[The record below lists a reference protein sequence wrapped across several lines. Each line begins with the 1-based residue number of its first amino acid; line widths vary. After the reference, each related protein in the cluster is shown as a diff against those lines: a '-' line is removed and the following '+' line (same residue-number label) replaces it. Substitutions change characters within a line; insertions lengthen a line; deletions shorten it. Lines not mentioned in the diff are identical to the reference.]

1 MNVHKLAPV
10 LAAVLLATVS
20 LAAQTQESQSMKLLR
35 LKSAQLSLELK
46 KADFDRY
53 LKLKEDGLTSE
64 ADFAQRQ
71 TAYLQAQVDYQQA
84 LINFMGSEARI
95 SVASA
100 VKFQDRSGKKFVRVS
115 LRYMSKELKELANLK
130 ISAEDLFPLDFMKE
144 LKDVYV
150 SLLSEGKVI
159 SDPYEKT
166 IASLPIETEREVT
179 FQLLKDV
186 ENLDISVSYSGKTE
200 TTSVFLQKGIS
211 ANMVTVNSAQFSQ
224 EADLESTATY
234 DLSLEKFSGEANVFK
249 LEAVNLPTQITY
261 EFSDPTSSARLSQIK
276 FSEGVT
282 SLKLQ
287 LKLYLPKNP
296 DERVVLDKPLEFFV
310 VALDN
315 DQTLKFR
322 EVESAAGAAGI
333 GLKEIEVLKAG
344 SVKLELIPRGVP
356 KVEVQ
361 AVNLYHEI
369 KAGDNISMDVTI
381 RNTGTRKLDNVRV
394 FCDLPLNWR
403 VEIKPDL
410 IPTLE
415 QNKDE
420 VVSINFLPPAGV
432 SVGDYEPKIRTDA
445 VADNRRVES
454 EDKIVRIHISSK
466 ANVLGIGALIAML
479 LIPLGMYVNQLDYAR
494 KKIAELQA
502 KDPTVDWWN
511 TAVDMSDRPRF
522 EYREEAL
529 GGRVQAAL
537 PTFLLLLGYGLVF
550 FVLAYISFL
559 KYDVR

>member
-1 MNVHKLAPV
+1 MKILKIITV
-10 LAAVLLATVS
+10 LAAVLLVVLT
-20 LAAQTQESQSMKLLR
+20 LAAQTQESQNMKLLR

-53 LKLKEDGLTSE
+53 LKLKEEGLTSE
-64 ADFAQRQ
+64 SDFAQRQ

-84 LINFMGSEARI
+84 LISFMGSEARI

-100 VKFQDRSGKKFVRVS
+100 VKFQDRSGKKFVRVT
-115 LRYMSKELKELANLK
+115 LRYASKELKELANLK

-144 LKDVYV
+144 IKDVYV

-200 TTSVFLQKGIS
+200 ATSVYLQKGVS

-261 EFSDPTSSARLSQIK
+261 EFSDPTTSARLSQIK
-276 FSEGVT
+276 FSEGIT

-287 LKLYLPKNP
+287 LKLFLPKNP

-310 VALDN
+310 LALDN
-315 DQTLKFR
+315 DQTEKLR
-322 EVESAAGAAGI
+322 GLEAAAGGAGGI
-333 GLKEIEVLKAG
+333 GPDAIETLKSG

-369 KAGDNISMDVTI
+369 KVGETIGMDVTI
-381 RNTGTRKLDNVRV
+381 RNTGTRKLNNVRV

-403 VEIKPDL
+403 VVITPDL
-410 IPTLE
+410 IATLE

-420 VVSINFLPPAGV
+420 VVKINFLPPDDV

-445 VADNRRVES
+445 LADNRRVES

-466 ANVLGIGALIAML
+466 ANVLGIGAL
-479 LIPLGMYVNQLDYAR
+479 V
-494 KKIAELQA
+494 
-502 KDPTVDWWN
+502 
-511 TAVDMSDRPRF
+511 
-522 EYREEAL
+522 
-529 GGRVQAAL
+529 
-537 PTFLLLLGYGLVF
+537 LLLVGLLVGIVVF
-550 FVLAYISFL
+550 GIKLT
-559 KYDVR
+559 RR

>member
-1 MNVHKLAPV
+1 MKV
-10 LAAVLLATVS
+10 LRLLGIPLAVLLVLS
-20 LAAQTQESQSMKLLR
+20 AASAQVQESQNMKLLR
-35 LKSAQLSLELK
+35 LKSAQLTLELK
-46 KADFDRY
+46 KADFERY
-53 LKLKEDGLTSE
+53 LKLKEDGLASE

-84 LINFMGSEARI
+84 LISFMGSEARI

-100 VKFQDRSGKKFVRVS
+100 VKYQDRSGKKFVRVG
-115 LRYMSKELKELANLK
+115 LRYASKELKELANLK
-130 ISAEDLFPLDFMKE
+130 INAEDLFPLDFMKE

-166 IASLPIETEREVT
+166 IATLPIESQRDVT

-186 ENLDISVSYSGKTE
+186 ETLDISISYSGKTE
-200 TTSVFLQKGIS
+200 KTSVYLQKGVS

-261 EFSDPTSSARLSQIK
+261 EFSDPTTSARLSQIK
-276 FSEGVT
+276 FSEGIT

-296 DERVVLDKPLEFFV
+296 DDRVVLDKPLEFFV
-310 VALDN
+310 LALDN
-315 DQTLKFR
+315 DQTAKLR
-322 EVESAAGAAGI
+322 GLEGAAGGA
-333 GLKEIEVLKAG
+333 GLGAEAVDGLKAG

-369 KAGDNISMDVTI
+369 KVGETIGMDVTI
-381 RNTGTRKLDNVRV
+381 RNTGTRKLNNIRV

-403 VEIKPDL
+403 VEISPDL
-410 IPTLE
+410 IAGLE

-420 VVSINFLPPAGV
+420 LVKIKFLPPDGV

-445 VADNRRVES
+445 LADNRRVES

-466 ANVLGIGALIAML
+466 ANVLGIGAL
-479 LIPLGMYVNQLDYAR
+479 V
-494 KKIAELQA
+494 
-502 KDPTVDWWN
+502 
-511 TAVDMSDRPRF
+511 
-522 EYREEAL
+522 
-529 GGRVQAAL
+529 
-537 PTFLLLLGYGLVF
+537 LLLVGLLVGIVVF
-550 FVLAYISFL
+550 GIKLT
-559 KYDVR
+559 RR

>member
-1 MNVHKLAPV
+1 MKVLKPMLA
-10 LAAVLLATVS
+10 LAGALAM
-20 LAAQTQESQSMKLLR
+20 LIAATAQVVPGAGQGQESQSMKLLR
-35 LKSAQLSLELK
+35 LKSAQLSLELR

-84 LINFMGSEARI
+84 LISFMGSEARI

-100 VKFQDRSGKKFVRVS
+100 VKYQDRSGKKFVRVA
-115 LRYMSKELKELANLK
+115 LRYASKELKELAKLN

-144 LKDVYV
+144 IKDVYV

-166 IASLPIETEREVT
+166 VASMPIETERQVT

-200 TTSVFLQKGIS
+200 TTSVYLQKGVS

-261 EFSDPTSSARLSQIK
+261 EFSDPTTSARLSQIK

-287 LKLYLPKNP
+287 LKLFLPKNP
-296 DERVVLDKPLEFFV
+296 DEKVVLDRSLDFFV
-310 VALDN
+310 LALDN
-315 DQTLKFR
+315 DQTEKLR
-322 EVESAAGAAGI
+322 ALEAAAGGAPLGPDAVDG
-333 GLKEIEVLKAG
+333 LKAG

-369 KAGDNISMDVTI
+369 KVGDTIAMDVTI
-381 RNTGTRKLDNVRV
+381 RNTGTRKLNNVRV

-403 VEIKPDL
+403 VEIAPDL
-410 IPTLE
+410 IATLE

-420 VVSINFLPPAGV
+420 VVKIRFLPPDGV

-445 VADNRRVES
+445 IADNRRVES
-454 EDKIVRIHISSK
+454 EDKIVRIHITSK
-466 ANVLGIGALIAML
+466 ANVLGIGAL
-479 LIPLGMYVNQLDYAR
+479 V
-494 KKIAELQA
+494 
-502 KDPTVDWWN
+502 
-511 TAVDMSDRPRF
+511 
-522 EYREEAL
+522 
-529 GGRVQAAL
+529 
-537 PTFLLLLGYGLVF
+537 LLLVGLLVGIVVF
-550 FVLAYISFL
+550 GIKLT
-559 KYDVR
+559 RR

>member
-1 MNVHKLAPV
+1 MKV
-10 LAAVLLATVS
+10 LRLLGIPLAVLFVLSSA
-20 LAAQTQESQSMKLLR
+20 AAQVQESQNMKLLR
-35 LKSAQLSLELK
+35 LKSAQLTLELK
-46 KADFDRY
+46 KADFERY
-53 LKLKEDGLTSE
+53 LKLKEDGLASE

-84 LINFMGSEARI
+84 LISFMGSEARI

-100 VKFQDRSGKKFVRVS
+100 VKYQDRSGKKFVRVG
-115 LRYMSKELKELANLK
+115 LRYASKELKELANLK
-130 ISAEDLFPLDFMKE
+130 INAEDLFPLDFMKE

-166 IASLPIETEREVT
+166 IATLPIESLRDVT

-186 ENLDISVSYSGKTE
+186 ENLDISISYSGKTE
-200 TTSVFLQKGIS
+200 TTSVYLQKGVS

-261 EFSDPTSSARLSQIK
+261 EFSDPTTSARLSQIK

-296 DERVVLDKPLEFFV
+296 DDRVVLDKPLEFFV
-310 VALDN
+310 LALDN
-315 DQTLKFR
+315 DQTEKLR
-322 EVESAAGAAGI
+322 ALEGAAGGA
-333 GLKEIEVLKAG
+333 GLGAEAVDGLKAG

-369 KAGDNISMDVTI
+369 KVGDTIAMDVTI
-381 RNTGTRKLDNVRV
+381 RNTGTRKLNNIRV

-403 VEIKPDL
+403 VEIAPDL
-410 IPTLE
+410 IAGLE

-420 VVSINFLPPAGV
+420 VVKIKFLPPDGV

-445 VADNRRVES
+445 LADNRRVES

-466 ANVLGIGALIAML
+466 ANVLGIGAL
-479 LIPLGMYVNQLDYAR
+479 V
-494 KKIAELQA
+494 
-502 KDPTVDWWN
+502 
-511 TAVDMSDRPRF
+511 
-522 EYREEAL
+522 
-529 GGRVQAAL
+529 
-537 PTFLLLLGYGLVF
+537 LLLVGLLVGIVVF
-550 FVLAYISFL
+550 GIKLT
-559 KYDVR
+559 RR

>member
-1 MNVHKLAPV
+1 MKVLRLLGIPLAVLIV
-10 LAAVLLATVS
+10 LAAA
-20 LAAQTQESQSMKLLR
+20 AAQVQESQNMKLLR
-35 LKSAQLSLELK
+35 LKSAQLTLELK
-46 KADFDRY
+46 KADFERY
-53 LKLKEDGLTSE
+53 LKLKEDGLASE

-84 LINFMGSEARI
+84 LISFMGSEARI

-100 VKFQDRSGKKFVRVS
+100 VKYQDRSGKKFVRVG
-115 LRYMSKELKELANLK
+115 LRYASKELKELANLK
-130 ISAEDLFPLDFMKE
+130 IDAEDLFPLDFMKE

-166 IASLPIETEREVT
+166 IATLPIESLRDVT

-186 ENLDISVSYSGKTE
+186 ENLDISISYSGKTE
-200 TTSVFLQKGIS
+200 KTSVYLQKGVS

-261 EFSDPTSSARLSQIK
+261 EFSDPTTSARLSQIK

-296 DERVVLDKPLEFFV
+296 DDRVVLDKPLEFFV
-310 VALDN
+310 LALDN
-315 DQTLKFR
+315 DQTEKLR
-322 EVESAAGAAGI
+322 ALEGAAGGA
-333 GLKEIEVLKAG
+333 GLGAEAVDGLKAG
-344 SVKLELIPRGVP
+344 LVKLELIPRGVP

-369 KAGDNISMDVTI
+369 KVGETIGMDVTI
-381 RNTGTRKLDNVRV
+381 RNTGTRKLNNIRV

-403 VEIKPDL
+403 VEITPDL
-410 IPTLE
+410 IAGLE

-420 VVSINFLPPAGV
+420 VVKIRFLPPDGV

-445 VADNRRVES
+445 LADNRRVES

-466 ANVLGIGALIAML
+466 ANVIGIGAL
-479 LIPLGMYVNQLDYAR
+479 V
-494 KKIAELQA
+494 
-502 KDPTVDWWN
+502 
-511 TAVDMSDRPRF
+511 
-522 EYREEAL
+522 
-529 GGRVQAAL
+529 
-537 PTFLLLLGYGLVF
+537 LLLVGLLVGIVVF
-550 FVLAYISFL
+550 GIKLT
-559 KYDVR
+559 RR

>member
-1 MNVHKLAPV
+1 MKVLRLLSIPV
-10 LAAVLLATVS
+10 AVLLALS
-20 LAAQTQESQSMKLLR
+20 LAAAQTQESQSMKLLQ
-35 LKSAQLSLELK
+35 LKSAHLQLLQNKAEYERAVNLK
-46 KADFDRY
+46 R
-53 LKLKEDGLTSE
+53 DGLVSE
-64 ADFAQRQ
+64 ADFSK
-71 TAYLQAQVDYQQA
+71 TETLYLQAGVTYQQA

-100 VKFQDRSGKKFVRVS
+100 VKFQDRSGKKFVRVT
-115 LRYMSKELKELANLK
+115 LRYASKELKELANLK
-130 ISAEDLFPLDFMKE
+130 ISAEDLFPVDFMKE

-166 IASLPIETEREVT
+166 VASLPIEAEREVT

-200 TTSVFLQKGIS
+200 KTSVFLQKGVS

-261 EFSDPTSSARLSQIK
+261 EFSDPTTSARLSQIK
-276 FSEGVT
+276 FSEGIT

-287 LKLYLPKNP
+287 LKLFLPKNP

-310 VALDN
+310 LALDN
-315 DQTLKFR
+315 DQTEKLR
-322 EVESAAGAAGI
+322 GLETSAGGAGGIGAGAIETLNAGF
-333 GLKEIEVLKAG
+333 
-344 SVKLELIPRGVP
+344 VKLELIPRGVP

-369 KAGDNISMDVTI
+369 KVGDTISMDVTI
-381 RNTGTRKLDNVRV
+381 RNTGTRKLNNVRV

-403 VEIKPDL
+403 VEITPDL
-410 IPTLE
+410 IATLE

-420 VVSINFLPPAGV
+420 VVKIKFLPPDGV

-445 VADNRRVES
+445 LADNRRVES

-466 ANVLGIGALIAML
+466 ANVIGIGAL
-479 LIPLGMYVNQLDYAR
+479 V
-494 KKIAELQA
+494 
-502 KDPTVDWWN
+502 
-511 TAVDMSDRPRF
+511 
-522 EYREEAL
+522 
-529 GGRVQAAL
+529 
-537 PTFLLLLGYGLVF
+537 LLLVGLLVGIVVF
-550 FVLAYISFL
+550 GIKLT
-559 KYDVR
+559 RR

>member
-1 MNVHKLAPV
+1 MKMLRWLTVP
-10 LAAVLLATVS
+10 AAVLLLFGFA
-20 LAAQTQESQSMKLLR
+20 AAQAQESQNMKLLR

-53 LKLKEDGLTSE
+53 LKLKEEGLASE
-64 ADFAQRQ
+64 ADYAQRQ

-100 VKFQDRSGKKFVRVS
+100 VKFQDRSGKKFVRVT
-115 LRYMSKELKELANLK
+115 LRYSSKELKELANLK
-130 ISAEDLFPLDFMKE
+130 INAEDLFPLDFMKE

-166 IASLPIETEREVT
+166 VTSLPIETEREVT

-186 ENLDISVSYSGKTE
+186 ENLDVSVSYSGKTE
-200 TTSVFLQKGIS
+200 TTSVYLQKGVS

-261 EFSDPTSSARLSQIK
+261 EFSDPTTSARLSQIK

-310 VALDN
+310 LALDN
-315 DQTLKFR
+315 DQTQKLR
-322 EVESAAGAAGI
+322 DLETAGSAI
-333 GLKEIEVLKAG
+333 GPNEIDGLKAG

-369 KAGDNISMDVTI
+369 KAGDTIAMDVTI
-381 RNTGTRKLDNVRV
+381 RNTGTRKLNNVRV

-403 VEIKPDL
+403 VEIAPDL
-410 IPTLE
+410 IATLD

-420 VVSINFLPPAGV
+420 VVKIRFVPPDGV

-445 VADNRRVES
+445 LAENRRVES

-466 ANVLGIGALIAML
+466 ANVLGIGAL
-479 LIPLGMYVNQLDYAR
+479 V
-494 KKIAELQA
+494 
-502 KDPTVDWWN
+502 
-511 TAVDMSDRPRF
+511 
-522 EYREEAL
+522 
-529 GGRVQAAL
+529 
-537 PTFLLLLGYGLVF
+537 LLLVGLLVGIVVF
-550 FVLAYISFL
+550 GIKLT
-559 KYDVR
+559 RR

>member
-1 MNVHKLAPV
+1 MKLLKLLSVP
-10 LAAVLLATVS
+10 AAALLLFSFA
-20 LAAQTQESQSMKLLR
+20 AAQTQESQNMKLLR

-46 KADFDRY
+46 KADYERY
-53 LKLKEDGLTSE
+53 LKLKEEGLASE

-71 TAYLQAQVDYQQA
+71 TAYLQAGVDYQQA

-115 LRYMSKELKELANLK
+115 LRYASKELKELENLK
-130 ISAEDLFPLDFMKE
+130 IDAKELFPLDFMKE
-144 LKDVYV
+144 IKDVYV
-150 SLLSEGKVI
+150 SLLSEGKII
-159 SDPYEKT
+159 SDPYEKA
-166 IASLPIETEREVT
+166 IATMPIESVRDVT

-186 ENLDISVSYSGKTE
+186 ENLDVSVSYSGKTE
-200 TTSVFLQKGIS
+200 TTSVFLQKGVS

-249 LEAVNLPTQITY
+249 LEAVNLPRQITT
-261 EFSDPTSSARLSQIK
+261 EFSDPTTGARLSQIK

-310 VALDN
+310 LALDN
-315 DQTLKFR
+315 AQTERLR
-322 EVESAAGAAGI
+322 GLETAAGAGAAVGPDAIESLNAGF
-333 GLKEIEVLKAG
+333 
-344 SVKLELIPRGVP
+344 VKLELIPRGVP

-361 AVNLYHEI
+361 ALNLYYEI
-369 KAGDNISMDVTI
+369 KVGDTVTMAVTI
-381 RNTGTRKLDNVRV
+381 RNTGTRRLNNVRV

-403 VEIKPDL
+403 AEITPDL
-410 IPTLE
+410 IATLE

-420 VVSINFLPPAGV
+420 VVKIKFLPPDGV

-445 VADNRRVES
+445 LADNRQVTS

-466 ANVLGIGALIAML
+466 TNVIGIGAL
-479 LIPLGMYVNQLDYAR
+479 V
-494 KKIAELQA
+494 
-502 KDPTVDWWN
+502 
-511 TAVDMSDRPRF
+511 
-522 EYREEAL
+522 
-529 GGRVQAAL
+529 
-537 PTFLLLLGYGLVF
+537 LLLVGLLVGIVVF
-550 FVLAYISFL
+550 GIKLT
-559 KYDVR
+559 RR

>member
-1 MNVHKLAPV
+1 MKVRKIAPV
-10 LAAVLLATVS
+10 LAAILLAAVA

-53 LKLKEDGLTSE
+53 LKLKEDGLASE

-84 LINFMGSEARI
+84 LISFMGSEARI

-100 VKFQDRSGKKFVRVS
+100 VKYQDRSGKKFVRVG
-115 LRYMSKELKELANLK
+115 LRYASKELKQLANLK
-130 ISAEDLFPLDFMKE
+130 INAEDLFPLDFMKE

-166 IASLPIETEREVT
+166 VASLPIEAEREVT

-186 ENLDISVSYSGKTE
+186 ENLDVSVSYSGKTE
-200 TTSVFLQKGIS
+200 TTSVYLQKGVS

-261 EFSDPTSSARLSQIK
+261 EFSDPTTSARLSQIK
-276 FSEGVT
+276 FSEGIT

-287 LKLYLPKNP
+287 LKLFLPKNP

-310 VALDN
+310 LALDN
-315 DQTLKFR
+315 DQTEKLR
-322 EVESAAGAAGI
+322 GLETAAAGGAGGI
-333 GLKEIEVLKAG
+333 GADSIETLNAG
-344 SVKLELIPRGVP
+344 FVKLELIPRGVP

-369 KAGDNISMDVTI
+369 KVGDTISMDVTI
-381 RNTGTRKLDNVRV
+381 RNTGTRKLNNVRV

-403 VEIKPDL
+403 VEITPDL
-410 IPTLE
+410 IGTLD

-420 VVSINFLPPAGV
+420 VVKIKFLPPDGV

-445 VADNRRVES
+445 LADNRRVES

-466 ANVLGIGALIAML
+466 ANVLGIGAL
-479 LIPLGMYVNQLDYAR
+479 V
-494 KKIAELQA
+494 
-502 KDPTVDWWN
+502 
-511 TAVDMSDRPRF
+511 
-522 EYREEAL
+522 
-529 GGRVQAAL
+529 
-537 PTFLLLLGYGLVF
+537 LLLVGLLVGIVVF
-550 FVLAYISFL
+550 GIKLT
-559 KYDVR
+559 RR

>member
-1 MNVHKLAPV
+1 MKV
-10 LAAVLLATVS
+10 LRLLGIPLAVLLVLSAA
-20 LAAQTQESQSMKLLR
+20 AAQVQESQNMKLLR
-35 LKSAQLSLELK
+35 LKSAQLTLELK
-46 KADFDRY
+46 KADFERY
-53 LKLKEDGLTSE
+53 LKLKEDGLASE

-84 LINFMGSEARI
+84 LISFMGSEARI

-100 VKFQDRSGKKFVRVS
+100 VKYQDRSGKKFVRVG
-115 LRYMSKELKELANLK
+115 LRYASKELKELANLK
-130 ISAEDLFPLDFMKE
+130 INAEDLFPLDFMKE

-166 IASLPIETEREVT
+166 IATLPIESLRDVT

-186 ENLDISVSYSGKTE
+186 ENLDISISYSGKTE
-200 TTSVFLQKGIS
+200 KTSVYLQKGVS

-261 EFSDPTSSARLSQIK
+261 EFSDPTTSARLSQIK

-296 DERVVLDKPLEFFV
+296 DDRVVLDKPLEFFV
-310 VALDN
+310 LALDN
-315 DQTLKFR
+315 DQTEKLR
-322 EVESAAGAAGI
+322 ALEGAAGGA
-333 GLKEIEVLKAG
+333 GLGAEAVDGLKAG
-344 SVKLELIPRGVP
+344 LVKLELIPRGVP

-369 KAGDNISMDVTI
+369 KVGETIGMDVTI
-381 RNTGTRKLDNVRV
+381 RNTGTRKLNNIRV

-403 VEIKPDL
+403 VEITPDL
-410 IPTLE
+410 IAGLE

-420 VVSINFLPPAGV
+420 VVKIKFLPPDGV

-445 VADNRRVES
+445 LADNRRVES

-466 ANVLGIGALIAML
+466 ANVIGIGAL
-479 LIPLGMYVNQLDYAR
+479 V
-494 KKIAELQA
+494 
-502 KDPTVDWWN
+502 
-511 TAVDMSDRPRF
+511 
-522 EYREEAL
+522 
-529 GGRVQAAL
+529 
-537 PTFLLLLGYGLVF
+537 LLLVGLLVGIVVF
-550 FVLAYISFL
+550 GIKLT
-559 KYDVR
+559 RR

>member
-1 MNVHKLAPV
+1 
-10 LAAVLLATVS
+10 
-20 LAAQTQESQSMKLLR
+20 MKLLR

-53 LKLKEDGLTSE
+53 LKLKEEGLTSE

-100 VKFQDRSGKKFVRVS
+100 VKYQDRSGKKFVRVA
-115 LRYMSKELKELANLK
+115 LRYASKELKELAKLN
-130 ISAEDLFPLDFMKE
+130 IDAADLFPLDFMKE

-166 IASLPIETEREVT
+166 IASLPLETERDVT

-200 TTSVFLQKGIS
+200 RTAVYLQKGVS

-261 EFSDPTSSARLSQIK
+261 EFSDPTTSARLSQIK

-282 SLKLQ
+282 NLKLQ

-296 DERVVLDKPLEFFV
+296 DDRVVLDKPLEFFV
-310 VALDN
+310 LALDN
-315 DQTLKFR
+315 DQTLKLR
-322 EVESAAGAAGI
+322 ELETAAPGGAAGI
-333 GLKEIEVLKAG
+333 GPKEIDGLKAG

-369 KAGDNISMDVTI
+369 KAGDNISMEVTI
-381 RNTGTRKLDNVRV
+381 RNTGTRKLNNVRV

-410 IPTLE
+410 IATLA

-420 VVSINFLPPAGV
+420 VISIKFLPPAGV

-466 ANVLGIGALIAML
+466 ANVLGIGAL
-479 LIPLGMYVNQLDYAR
+479 V
-494 KKIAELQA
+494 
-502 KDPTVDWWN
+502 
-511 TAVDMSDRPRF
+511 
-522 EYREEAL
+522 
-529 GGRVQAAL
+529 
-537 PTFLLLLGYGLVF
+537 LLLVGLLVGIVVF
-550 FVLAYISFL
+550 GIKLT
-559 KYDVR
+559 RR

>member
-1 MNVHKLAPV
+1 MKVLKTFAAAAVV
-10 LAAVLLATVS
+10 LAAALA

-35 LKSAQLSLELK
+35 LKSAQLSLELR

-64 ADFAQRQ
+64 ADYAQRQ

-100 VKFQDRSGKKFVRVS
+100 VKYQDRSGKKFVRVS
-115 LRYMSKELKELANLK
+115 LRYASKELKELAKLN

-144 LKDVYV
+144 IKDVYV
-150 SLLSEGKVI
+150 SLLSEGKII
-159 SDPYEKT
+159 SDPYEKSV
-166 IASLPIETEREVT
+166 ASMPIETERDVT

-200 TTSVFLQKGIS
+200 TTAVFLQKGVS

-249 LEAVNLPTQITY
+249 LEAVDLPQQITY
-261 EFSDPTSSARLSQIK
+261 EFSDPTTSARLSQIK

-287 LKLYLPKNP
+287 LKLFLPKNP
-296 DERVVLDKPLEFFV
+296 DEKVVLDRPLEFFV
-310 VALDN
+310 LALDN
-315 DQTLKFR
+315 DQTQRLR
-322 EVESAAGAAGI
+322 DIEAAAGGATGI
-333 GLKEIEVLKAG
+333 GLDALEGLKAG
-344 SVKLELIPRGVP
+344 LAKLELIPRGVP

-369 KAGDNISMDVTI
+369 KAGDDIAMDVTI
-381 RNTGTRKLDNVRV
+381 RNTGTRKLNNVRV

-403 VEIKPDL
+403 VEIAPDL
-410 IPTLE
+410 IATLE

-420 VVSINFLPPAGV
+420 VVKIKFLPPDDV

-445 VADNRRVES
+445 RADNRRVES
-454 EDKIVRIHISSK
+454 EDKIVRIHITSK
-466 ANVLGIGALIAML
+466 ANVIGIGAL
-479 LIPLGMYVNQLDYAR
+479 V
-494 KKIAELQA
+494 
-502 KDPTVDWWN
+502 
-511 TAVDMSDRPRF
+511 
-522 EYREEAL
+522 
-529 GGRVQAAL
+529 
-537 PTFLLLLGYGLVF
+537 LLLVGLLVGIVVF
-550 FVLAYISFL
+550 GIKLT
-559 KYDVR
+559 RR